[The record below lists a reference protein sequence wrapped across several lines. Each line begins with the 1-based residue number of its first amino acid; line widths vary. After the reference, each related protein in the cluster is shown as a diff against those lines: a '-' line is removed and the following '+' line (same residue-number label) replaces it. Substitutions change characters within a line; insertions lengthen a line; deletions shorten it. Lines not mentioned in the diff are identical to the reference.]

1 MGFGLSLAA
10 TLEQP
15 QQSNNWLVRHR
26 FFASTNLVEDPVGD
40 LEHGL
45 VVAVLKVLEDLL
57 EGLVHVDVGDVVE
70 VERLAELP
78 RGVGEGAGAQED
90 GRQH

>member
-1 MGFGLSLAA
+1 MVGY
-10 TLEQP
+10 
-15 QQSNNWLVRHR
+15 RYK